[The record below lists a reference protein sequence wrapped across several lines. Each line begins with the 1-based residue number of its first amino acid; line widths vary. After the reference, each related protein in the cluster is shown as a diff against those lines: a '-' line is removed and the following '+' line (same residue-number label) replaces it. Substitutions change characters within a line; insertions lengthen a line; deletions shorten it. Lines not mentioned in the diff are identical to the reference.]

1 MQKVYIFGHK
11 KPDTDS
17 VTAAITLSYLKNKL
31 GYNTEPRV
39 LGPINKE
46 TKFVLDY
53 FKVKIPSYLNDVKL
67 QLKDINYHRNY
78 FLNENKSISD
88 VYNFLLEKNITGV
101 PIVDDNNKF
110 KGLVTIKTIF
120 KELLATDQTL
130 LNTSLKN
137 IVDVLK
143 ANILN
148 KCDEEK
154 TKVIITPFSPYGKK
168 DKTRPTILDCDF

>member
-1 MQKVYIFGHK
+1 MEKIYVFGHK

-31 GYNTEPRV
+31 GYNTEAKV

-46 TKFVLDY
+46 TKVVLDY
-53 FKVKIPSYLNDVKL
+53 CNIKEPSYLNEVKL
-67 QLKDINYHRNY
+67 QLKDLNYHRNY

-101 PIVDDNNKF
+101 PIVDNNKKF

-120 KELLATDQTL
+120 KELLAKDQTI
-130 LNTSLKN
+130 LNTSLE
-137 IVDVLK
+137 
-143 ANILN
+143 N
-148 KCDEEK
+148 KYNFFRK
-154 TKVIITPFSPYGKK
+154 F
-168 DKTRPTILDCDF
+168 KTR